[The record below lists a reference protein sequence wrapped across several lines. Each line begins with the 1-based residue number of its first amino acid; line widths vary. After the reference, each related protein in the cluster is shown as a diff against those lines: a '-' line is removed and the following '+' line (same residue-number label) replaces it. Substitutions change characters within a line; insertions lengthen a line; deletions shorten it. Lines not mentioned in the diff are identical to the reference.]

1 MLGHKQYE
9 YFVSFTLISNQMRNM
24 IIEKQK
30 QKRAVN
36 KPERILFPFRQIAVR
51 SRVLHRLNPQEMMVR
66 KGI

>member
-30 QKRAVN
+30 QKRAVK

-51 SRVLHRLNPQEMMVR
+51 SRVLHRLNAQEMMIR

>member
-1 MLGHKQYE
+1 
-9 YFVSFTLISNQMRNM
+9 MRNM

-30 QKRAVN
+30 QKRAIN

-51 SRVLHRLNPQEMMVR
+51 TRALHRLNAQEVMIR